1 MASERNPAAS
11 AEDDDVVERAPSHP
25 VTTVLLIVSTVALL
39 FAIGLT
45 GSELGRYVNKAT
57 ASQLDNYKK
66 TAVRYF
72 EDEFPET
79 DENLG
84 GGETERSRRRVPAE
98 KKEAEEAAPPADE
111 PG

>member
-11 AEDDDVVERAPSHP
+11 GEDDDIVERAPSHP
-25 VTTVLLIVSTVALL
+25 VTTILLMVSSVAPLC
-39 FAIGLT
+39 AIGLT

-72 EDEFPET
+72 QDEFSE
-79 DENLG
+79 EG
-84 GGETERSRRRVPAE
+84 AVEGGETERSHRRVGP
-98 KKEAEEAAPPADE
+98 KKE
-111 PG
+111 